1 MAWLSGWSYRKEI
14 SVTGQSGAGTDFQVV
29 FDIGDSAGGDFHL
42 EGHCTNFPEDIEVT
56 DNDGTTLLKFYIP
69 DKTADP
75 IEMWVKV
82 ADDLGSNQTIYVY
95 YGKSGAT
102 TNSNGPDT
110 FISHFDGDSTGWTE
124 VDPNSHI
131 SFANNRLEWAGLH
144 RGEDAYVY
152 QSASVNDD
160 VIIEFTFKQTAA
172 DAAAVA
178 ALGVASDMVDDWFHV
193 DNGIQSFGNY
203 YSTTYFNQAQK
214 QVSDVRTEG
223 TPNIT
228 YLLDTQYWIRS
239 IVDRSGNLATSLYS
253 NAART
258 SQVGSTSII
267 SLSDLSATLQYS
279 MLMSSFNTGG
289 VYADR
294 ACSGWL
300 DDFRV
305 RKYLA
310 TEPAFSSAGSEETP
324 AIDTSTDLLHGKIII
339 KDSSIILVDGLIQV
353 KDSVTD
359 LFDGEIKVIEKVT
372 SLADGKLQVKDV
384 ATSLADGKLQVK
396 DIVTGVADGKVQIQD
411 TDTDLAD
418 GKLQVQDV
426 DTDLADGIIQVK
438 DSITSLAD
446 GKVQI
451 QDTDIDLADGKV
463 KVQDSATDIADG
475 KVQVLDVATGLT
487 DGLLRVKDKAT
498 GLADGKVQIQD
509 TTTSL
514 ADGKVQVK
522 DSVTNLIDGK
532 VIVSTVSTAT
542 GLADGKIQI
551 KDVAT
556 GIVDGLLK
564 IVVAIRRISIGNLKP
579 SFRLITK
586 NQKPSYRL
594 VAEQPKPTYRLKTE
608 NK

>member
-14 SVTGQSGAGTDFQVV
+14 SITGQSGAGTNYQAKLN
-29 FDIGDSAGGDFHL
+29 IGDSAGGDFHL
-42 EGHCTNFPEDIEVT
+42 EGHCTNFPQDIEVT
-56 DNDGTTLLKFYIP
+56 DNDGTSLLKFWIE
-69 DKTADP
+69 DITADP
-75 IEMWVKV
+75 LKMWVKV

-102 TNSNGPDT
+102 TNSNIENTFLFGDDLTTDNWTKTGTRISVNTTSNKIEYDTPRDSTKDHIGRTYSVGTGT
-110 FISHFDGDSTGWTE
+110 FIFEFPLYPILSASGSILRFGLSTNLKNMVDFTTGDDGLYIQHYSTSDDLYLSYGQDGDWSANSGDSPYDMNTST
-124 VDPNSHI
+124 
-131 SFANNRLEWAGLH
+131 L
-144 RGEDAYVY
+144 
-152 QSASVNDD
+152 
-160 VIIEFTFKQTAA
+160 
-172 DAAAVA
+172 
-178 ALGVASDMVDDWFHV
+178 
-193 DNGIQSFGNY
+193 Y
-203 YSTTYFNQAQK
+203 YMQLMRTGSTTAVLKVY
-214 QVSDVRTEG
+214 SDSDYSSILHTANLTIPSDLTFGYVFSSNLADNSYPTAFAEG
-223 TPNIT
+223 E
-228 YLLDTQYWIRS
+228 IRS
-239 IVDRSGNLATSLYS
+239 ALRI
-253 NAART
+253 
-258 SQVGSTSII
+258 
-267 SLSDLSATLQYS
+267 
-279 MLMSSFNTGG
+279 
-289 VYADR
+289 
-294 ACSGWL
+294 
-300 DDFRV
+300 
-305 RKYLA
+305 RKYVA

-324 AIDTSTDLLHGKIII
+324 AADTSTDLLHGKIII

-359 LFDGEIKVIEKVT
+359 LFDGGIKVIEKVT
-372 SLADGKLQVKDV
+372 SLADGKLQVQDV
-384 ATSLADGKLQVK
+384 ATPLADGKLQVK

-411 TDTDLAD
+411 IYTDLAD

-463 KVQDSATDIADG
+463 KVQDSATGLADG
-475 KVQVLDVATGLT
+475 H
-487 DGLLRVKDKAT
+487 LRVQDKAT
-498 GLADGKVQIQD
+498 GMTDGKVQIQD

-514 ADGKVQVK
+514 SDGKVQVK

-586 NQKPSYRL
+586 NQKPTYRL

>member
-14 SVTGQSGAGTDFQVV
+14 SITGQSGAGTNYQVD

-42 EGHCTNFPEDIEVT
+42 EGNCTSFPQDIAVT
-56 DNDGTTLLKFYIP
+56 DNDGSTPLDFWIE
-69 DKTADP
+69 DITADP
-75 IEMWVKV
+75 IKMWVEV

-95 YGKSGAT
+95 YGKAESP
-102 TNSNGPDT
+102 TNSNGYDT
-110 FISHFDGDSTGWTE
+110 FVHF
-124 VDPNSHI
+124 
-131 SFANNRLEWAGLH
+131 
-144 RGEDAYVY
+144 
-152 QSASVNDD
+152 ASVLADYNVYGNPAQNGDWID
-160 VIIEFTFKQTAA
+160 ILGTDQWTTNYLVTKTSATRPILIE
-172 DAAAVA
+172 
-178 ALGVASDMVDDWFHV
+178 W
-193 DNGIQSFGNY
+193 
-203 YSTTYFNQAQK
+203 AQK
-214 QVSDVRTEG
+214 QDGTSIHGVIEWGSVRDTGYYNVNNYGSTNLFRYRYGSTILASEAQDTVEKDIKFLIKPSAGATIYRDGVQKADTSSG
-223 TPNIT
+223 TDAGEPMLIET
-228 YLLDTQYWIRS
+228 
-239 IVDRSGNLATSLYS
+239 YS
-253 NAART
+253 NGVT
-258 SQVGSTSII
+258 FSIKN
-267 SLSDLSATLQYS
+267 LRY
-279 MLMSSFNTGG
+279 
-289 VYADR
+289 
-294 ACSGWL
+294 
-300 DDFRV
+300 
-305 RKYLA
+305 RKYNSP
-310 TEPAFSSAGSEETP
+310 EPAFSSAGSEETP
-324 AIDTSTDLLHGKIII
+324 AADTFTDLLHGKIII

-359 LFDGEIKVIEKVT
+359 LFDGGIKVIEKVT
-372 SLADGKLQVKDV
+372 SLADGKLQVQDV

-411 TDTDLAD
+411 IYTDLAD

-463 KVQDSATDIADG
+463 KVQDSATDLADG
-475 KVQVLDVATGLT
+475 KIKVQDSATGLA
-487 DGLLRVKDKAT
+487 DGLLRVQDKAT
-498 GLADGKVQIQD
+498 GLTDGKVQIQD

-586 NQKPSYRL
+586 NQKPSFRL
-594 VAEQPKPTYRLKTE
+594 ITKNQKPTYRLKTE